1 MSIKLNKRQLLATHL
16 LATGLSAK
24 ETANQIGIRQETIS
38 RWKKLDIFADQ
49 LNTLHIE
56 ILETILTKQAG
67 MIQLAHDTL
76 FTALNDNT
84 LALPTRASLSLRLMG
99 LFNGMHPIDR
109 RLRESHTLLKQQN
122 GGSNGRPDLFYIII
136 QHLSHLDRVDPNL
149 SYANYRR
156 EIKGILSDLYK
167 NLQEALKEP

>member
-1 MSIKLNKRQLLATHL
+1 M
-16 LATGLSAK
+16 
-24 ETANQIGIRQETIS
+24 
-38 RWKKLDIFADQ
+38 
-49 LNTLHIE
+49 
-56 ILETILTKQAG
+56 KQAG